1 MYIYVCNCIHKN
13 IILSGTIV
21 ICSMAKSQSKRVT
34 PKAKPDD
41 PPAPRPN
48 SSWKPPARY
57 VNDDDSS
64 RDEPSIGSTLA
75 AFTATMLEQQ
85 RQFLDT
91 LSRKLSEQPTA
102 SCSAAAK
109 ISDEPDRSWCPRGH
123 ETCLDFVSHN
133 STSIRYKYRY
143 WAAPRTGAIIGFA
156 RWGPSSSKI
165 KGKNLE
171 TCICGNVRYTLPQ

>member
-1 MYIYVCNCIHKN
+1 MLQSIVLFYIYIYACKCIHKN

-21 ICSMAKSQSKRVT
+21 ICSMAKAQSKRVT

-48 SSWKPPARY
+48 SSWQPPARY

-64 RDEPSIGSTLA
+64 RDEPSICSTLA

-109 ISDEPDRSWCPRGH
+109 MSDEPGRDAH
-123 ETCLDFVSHN
+123 EGT
-133 STSIRYKYRY
+133 KP
-143 WAAPRTGAIIGFA
+143 A
-156 RWGPSSSKI
+156 
-165 KGKNLE
+165 
-171 TCICGNVRYTLPQ
+171 